1 MSTSGQQGSGRD
13 RSKPKDL
20 RSEATIQ
27 GDSDASNNG
36 PPGPSSKP
44 SRPGPSSGVRRLF
57 RRRGVGDVYRL
68 NDVEYRLDKKVGS
81 GKGEAKGKSE
91 AWRATQLG
99 PNQRDVFLKVFQSPK
114 QPNED
119 ERNDPEVGPELLR
132 RCERFETRHREVMR
146 RLARQRSGTGALV
159 EPIDFGRPVESL
171 SYIKV
176 YPWVS
181 DAATV
186 TREGVSNWS
195 RDERLIFLRTLMLAV
210 WELHELGIAH
220 GDIKQ
225 ENILISKMPIGPVAR
240 LIDFDEA
247 FLSETPPFSLDDVEV
262 GTTLMTPEWRVL
274 ENPARSVGLTGLT
287 LGTRTDLFQ
296 MALVLERVFGTGGV
310 TWNARHHDGLNDDAD
325 YSLAGATPNC
335 SDLDLSLPRVSQ
347 ILRNCLHRQS
357 TRRPS
362 IELILST
369 LGVSTS

>member
-1 MSTSGQQGSGRD
+1 MNTSGQQGSGRD
-13 RSKPKDL
+13 RSKPKDP
-20 RSEATIQ
+20 RSEASLQ
-27 GDSDASNNG
+27 GDSDASNYR
-36 PPGPSSKP
+36 PPSPSLKP
-44 SRPGPSSGVRRLF
+44 SHPGPSSGVRRFF
-57 RRRGVGDVYRL
+57 RRRGVGDVYCL

-81 GKGEAKGKSE
+81 GSGEAKGKSE

-181 DAATV
+181 DAVTV
-186 TREGVSNWS
+186 TRKGVSDWS

-225 ENILISKMPIGPVAR
+225 ENILISRMPIGAVAR

-247 FLSETPPFSLDDVEV
+247 FLSDAPPLSLEEVEV

-274 ENPARSVGLTGLT
+274 ENPSRSLGLTGLT

-310 TWNARHHDGLNDDAD
+310 TWTARQHDDLSDDAD

-335 SDLDLSLPRVSQ
+335 SDLGLSLPRVSQ
-347 ILRNCLHRQS
+347 TLQECLHRQS

-369 LGVSTS
+369 LGVSTP